1 MSKSTLFWLFINL
14 STLLVMGFYSMVEF
28 ACITFNRVRLQY
40 YVKEG
45 VRRAIWLDSLL
56 KNPTRLF
63 GTSLIGVNVMMMI
76 SSESARQF
84 YASLGL
90 PPEVAPITQ
99 VFIAITIGELAP
111 MLAARRHPEQVSML
125 GMPLLYASSIV
136 MRPIL
141 FCIDILTR
149 IVTWLTGTKGGKGSD
164 IFINRDELQ
173 KILEQPEETLSPA
186 TGTEDFNVIV
196 SHIFSLRES
205 CAADIMEPIDP
216 VHMIAAN
223 STVGHMKHI
232 LSKTPLPYL
241 PVFHRSYSNVVG
253 IAYPRDLIRIDNQSA
268 IRDHARPPWFLTKSA
283 KILEVLA
290 QFRRNNQ
297 TVAIVLNNKGKAVGM
312 LTLDAMLQE
321 VFGKAETK
329 MPSSFHRVLERTIP
343 GDMTIADFE
352 EEFHTTISADK
363 EETLSQLVTQLIG
376 HIPESGE
383 SATVGPLRLTVKETS
398 LIGAKTIT
406 VTSWSQS

>member
-1 MSKSTLFWLFINL
+1 MTDSTLWWLFINL
-14 STLLVMGFYSMVEF
+14 ITLIIMGFYSMVEF
-28 ACITFNRVRLQY
+28 ACVTFNRVRLQY

-56 KNPTRLF
+56 KNPAKLF
-63 GTSLIGVNVMMMI
+63 GTSLIGVNVLMMI

-111 MLAARRHPEQVSML
+111 MLAARRYPEQVSML

-136 MRPIL
+136 VRPVL

-149 IVTWLTGTKGGKGSD
+149 IVTWLVGAKDGKGGD
-164 IFINRDELQ
+164 IFLNRDELQ
-173 KILEQPEETLSPA
+173 KILEQPEESVSA
-186 TGTEDFNVIV
+186 SSEDFNVIV
-196 SHIFSLRES
+196 SHIFSLRERS
-205 CAADIMEPIDP
+205 AEDIMEPINP
-216 VHMIAAN
+216 VHMIPAN
-223 STVGHMKHI
+223 STVAHMKHI
-232 LSKTPLPYL
+232 LEKTHLPYL

-253 IAYPRDLIRIDNQSA
+253 IAFPRDLIRISGQSS

-283 KILEVLA
+283 KILEIMT

-297 TVAIVLNNKGKAVGM
+297 SVAVVLNSKGKAVGI

-321 VFGKAETK
+321 VFGTTEPKVTEK
-329 MPSSFHRVLERTIP
+329 FDRLLERTIP

-352 EEFHTTISADK
+352 EEFHATGALNK
-363 EETLSQLVTQLIG
+363 EETVSQLVTELIG

-383 SATVGPLRLTVKETS
+383 SAHVGPFRLTVKETA